1 MKKIVLVLLL
11 AISFVGFSQE
21 KKEMKKERLTNEQ
34 RAELESKKMKLE
46 LDLNDKQTAEV
57 KRLLLEQQNKGDEVR
72 KMMKA
77 KKESGVKPTQ
87 EEIFKMKNDLL
98 DRQIA
103 FKGDMKKLLTKFHMM
118 LKPGGKLIY
127 INYSTNPS
135 SKKDLP
141 IGHSTMEDEHTWS
154 SGLWLDDFFSPEMEQ
169 NPGYPKS

>member
-57 KRLLLEQQNKGDEVR
+57 KKLLLEQQNKGDEVR

-103 FKGDMKKLLTKFHMM
+103 FKGDMKKLLTPEQYEKWEAKREAKKEKMKDHFKERKGDGHKKH
-118 LKPGGKLIY
+118 KPELIEE
-127 INYSTNPS
+127 N
-135 SKKDLP
+135 
-141 IGHSTMEDEHTWS
+141 
-154 SGLWLDDFFSPEMEQ
+154 
-169 NPGYPKS
+169 

>member
-21 KKEMKKERLTNEQ
+21 KKEMQKERLTNEQ

-103 FKGDMKKLLTKFHMM
+103 FKGDMKKLLTPEQYEKWEAKREAKKEKMKDHFKERKGDGHKKH
-118 LKPGGKLIY
+118 KPELIEE
-127 INYSTNPS
+127 N
-135 SKKDLP
+135 
-141 IGHSTMEDEHTWS
+141 
-154 SGLWLDDFFSPEMEQ
+154 
-169 NPGYPKS
+169 

>member
-11 AISFVGFSQE
+11 AMSFVGFSQE

-103 FKGDMKKLLTKFHMM
+103 FKGDMKKLLTPEQYEKWEAKREAKKEKMKDHFKERKGDGHKKH
-118 LKPGGKLIY
+118 KPELIEE
-127 INYSTNPS
+127 N
-135 SKKDLP
+135 
-141 IGHSTMEDEHTWS
+141 
-154 SGLWLDDFFSPEMEQ
+154 
-169 NPGYPKS
+169 

>member
-103 FKGDMKKLLTKFHMM
+103 FKGDMKKLLTPEQYEKWEAKREAKKEKMKDHFKERKGDGHKKH
-118 LKPGGKLIY
+118 KPELIEE
-127 INYSTNPS
+127 N
-135 SKKDLP
+135 
-141 IGHSTMEDEHTWS
+141 
-154 SGLWLDDFFSPEMEQ
+154 
-169 NPGYPKS
+169 

>member
-34 RAELESKKMKLE
+34 RAELELKKMKLE

-103 FKGDMKKLLTKFHMM
+103 FKGDMKKLLTPEQYEKWEAKREAKKEKMKDHFKERKGDGHKKH
-118 LKPGGKLIY
+118 KPELIEE
-127 INYSTNPS
+127 N
-135 SKKDLP
+135 
-141 IGHSTMEDEHTWS
+141 
-154 SGLWLDDFFSPEMEQ
+154 
-169 NPGYPKS
+169 

>member
-57 KRLLLEQQNKGDEVR
+57 KKLLLEQQSKGDEVR
-72 KMMKA
+72 KTMKA

-87 EEIFKMKNDLL
+87 DEIFKMKNELL

-103 FKGDMKKLLTKFHMM
+103 FKGEMKKLLTPEQYAKWEA
-118 LKPGGKLIY
+118 
-127 INYSTNPS
+127 NREA
-135 SKKDLP
+135 KKDK
-141 IGHSTMEDEHTWS
+141 MKEHFKERK
-154 SGLWLDDFFSPEMEQ
+154 GDGPKKHKPEIIEE
-169 NPGYPKS
+169 N